1 MKKKQGLLVMLLGCL
16 VAVSAIAGVLV
27 WQGTGKKDEE
37 DRQYAESDGSSEQLL
52 WNDEETTGTKEETT
66 KAVTETKETVR
77 EARETTP
84 VETEEREQTT
94 EAPTL
99 EARHETEAPEE
110 EPEEPSEAPAAVSQV
125 QTVNF
130 QAENGLLWPAQ
141 GNVIMEYSMDKTV
154 YFPTLD
160 QYKCNPAV
168 LIQGEVGM
176 PVTAAA
182 AAVVKVVGTDA
193 ELGNYVTLDL
203 GNGYELTYGQLADP
217 QVTPGDYLE
226 AGAQVGTLASP
237 TKYYVVEGVNLYL
250 KMTKDGAP
258 IDPLDFVD
266 YAED

>member
-1 MKKKQGLLVMLLGCL
+1 MLLGCL
-16 VAVSAIAGVLV
+16 VTVSAVAGVLV
-27 WQGTGKKDEE
+27 WQGTGRKDEE
-37 DRQYAESDGSSEQLL
+37 NRKHVESEGSSEQLL
-52 WNDEETTGTKEETT
+52 WNDDETTGTKEETT
-66 KAVTETKETVR
+66 KAVTETKETVK

-84 VETEEREQTT
+84 AETKEREPVT
-94 EAPTL
+94 EASTL
-99 EARHETEAPEE
+99 EARREETAASEEAEA
-110 EPEEPSEAPAAVSQV
+110 PSEAPAAVSQV

-130 QAENGLLWPAQ
+130 QAENGLVWPAL

-160 QYKCNPAV
+160 LYKCNPAV

-182 AAVVKVVGTDA
+182 DAIVKVVGTDA
-193 ELGNYVTLDL
+193 EIGNYVTLDL
-203 GNGYELTYGQLADP
+203 GNGYELTYGQLAEP
-217 QVTPGDYLE
+217 QVNPGDYLE
-226 AGAQVGTLASP
+226 AGMQVGTLASP

-250 KMTKDGAP
+250 QMTKDGAP

>member
-16 VAVSAIAGVLV
+16 VAVGAIAGIMV

-37 DRQYAESDGSSEQLL
+37 NQKYAESEGSSEQLL
-52 WNDEETTGTKEETT
+52 WNDEETTGTKEETA
-66 KAVTETKETVR
+66 KAETETKEPVR

-84 VETEEREQTT
+84 RATEEERET
-94 EAPTL
+94 EAPTQ
-99 EARHETEAPEE
+99 EARREPERAQEETEA
-110 EPEEPSEAPAAVSQV
+110 PSEAPAAVSSV

-130 QAENGLLWPAQ
+130 QAENGLRWPAE

-160 QYKCNPAV
+160 LYKCNPAV

-176 PVTAAA
+176 PVNAAA
-182 AAVVKVVGTDA
+182 DAIVKVVGNDA
-193 ELGNYVTLDL
+193 EIGNYVTLDL
-203 GNGYELTYGQLADP
+203 GNGYELTYGQLDEP
-217 QVTPGDYLE
+217 QVNPGDYLE

>member
-16 VAVSAIAGVLV
+16 VVVGAIAGVMV
-27 WQGTGKKDEE
+27 WQGTDKKDEE
-37 DRQYAESDGSSEQLL
+37 NQKYAESEGSSEQLL
-52 WNDEETTGTKEETT
+52 WNDEETAGTEEETAKT
-66 KAVTETKETVR
+66 EAETKETVR

-84 VETEEREQTT
+84 STTEEER
-94 EAPTL
+94 
-99 EARHETEAPEE
+99 ETEAPVQEARQ
-110 EPEEPSEAPAAVSQV
+110 EPENIPEEAEAPSEAPAAVSPV

-130 QAENGLLWPAQ
+130 QVENGLRWPAE
-141 GNVIMEYSMDKTV
+141 GNVIMEYSMDKTI

-160 QYKCNPAV
+160 LYKCNPAV

-176 PVTAAA
+176 PVNAAA
-182 AAVVKVVGTDA
+182 DAIVKVVGTDA
-193 ELGNYVTLDL
+193 EIGNYVTLDL

-217 QVTPGDYLE
+217 EVNPGDYLE

>member
-16 VAVSAIAGVLV
+16 VTVSAVAGVLV
-27 WQGTGKKDEE
+27 WQGAGKKDEE
-37 DRQYAESDGSSEQLL
+37 NPRYAESEGSSEQLL

-66 KAVTETKETVR
+66 KAVTETKEIVR

-84 VETEEREQTT
+84 AETEEREPVT
-94 EAPTL
+94 EAPTM
-99 EARHETEAPEE
+99 EARRETEETE
-110 EPEEPSEAPAAVSQV
+110 TPSEAPAAVSQV

-130 QAENGLLWPAQ
+130 QAENGLVWPAL

-160 QYKCNPAV
+160 LYKCNPAV

-182 AAVVKVVGTDA
+182 DAIVKVVGTAA
-193 ELGNYVTLDL
+193 EIGNYVTLDL
-203 GNGYELTYGQLADP
+203 GNGYELTYGQLAEP
-217 QVTPGDYLE
+217 QVNPGDFLE
-226 AGAQVGTLASP
+226 EGAQVGTLASP

>member
-16 VAVSAIAGVLV
+16 VTVSAVAGVLV
-27 WQGTGKKDEE
+27 WQGAGRKDEE
-37 DRQYAESDGSSEQLL
+37 NQRHAESEGSSEQLL
-52 WNDEETTGTKEETT
+52 WNDEETTDTKEETT

-84 VETEEREQTT
+84 AETEAREPVT

-99 EARHETEAPEE
+99 EARREPEAPEE
-110 EPEEPSEAPAAVSQV
+110 EPEAPSEAPAAVSQV

-130 QAENGLLWPAQ
+130 QAENGLVWPAL

-176 PVTAAA
+176 PVNAAA
-182 AAVVKVVGTDA
+182 DAIVKVVGTDA
-193 ELGNYVTLDL
+193 EIGNYVTLDL

-217 QVTPGDYLE
+217 QVNPGDYLE

-237 TKYYVVEGVNLYL
+237 TKYYVVEGANLYL